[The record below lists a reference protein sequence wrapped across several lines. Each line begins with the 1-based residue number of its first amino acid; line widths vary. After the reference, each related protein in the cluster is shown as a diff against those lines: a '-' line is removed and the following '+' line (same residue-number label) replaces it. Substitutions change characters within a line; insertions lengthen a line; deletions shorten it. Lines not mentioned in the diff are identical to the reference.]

1 MSFSTRPFSLLASL
15 AVVVGT
21 VLVAACDNTEY
32 VVVEKPEELR
42 PIGESCVLDD
52 ECNGGRCVGGVCDD
66 GLCSDNTECRETE
79 LCVFGECVPADQFAC
94 TGDQAPLAGISPLDV
109 QFGEVA
115 LGNTG
120 EAVITIENKGDCLLT
135 VQEIFLSSTGSPGF
149 SCDECDPTTFPQRL
163 PPQRTLDVTVRFTPP
178 APGSAATQLF
188 IRTDDATAGLEG
200 LVTANLAASYSG
212 VPVILIDPVQ
222 LNFGNV
228 SVGTDRTHDVTVRNI
243 GSGNAALTIE
253 GIYVWGA
260 PDFTIP
266 PELDGIRPTSPLLLP
281 PYDPNDPTTEVVI
294 AVTLTPTQ
302 LANYEANL
310 YIEAHYGDATAGQSF
325 AVALTG
331 SSLGPPQIN
340 VSPLSLTFQEDDGT
354 AYAVG
359 MVAFR
364 QVTISNSGQSQ
375 LDVNLALSDPSG
387 DFSLSPSF
395 LPPIAPGGSILVS
408 VFYNPSEP
416 SDPAN
421 PHDPTTPVSAFLNI
435 TSNDDDPASDVLKV
449 VNLTGWA
456 RGGTFDDVL
465 KVEME
470 YENAD
475 NSWAGNDFRNV
486 DLELL
491 SPLGFS
497 CTKPI
502 PQYQPDGNGGYIVTS
517 TEDPCEDWSGT
528 TLEGTANWLAV
539 GQYEEPERIL
549 LYGLGQDL
557 SNGQTFTARIH
568 YIEDCANI
576 PTGILADVLGIG
588 GSILL
593 GLLGGAIG
601 IPIAV
606 PPDQI
611 SDLISENCWDRESS
625 QTTVHV
631 FINGQPVGDFS
642 HRLENKGD
650 YYDIVKIKRE
660 DGQFVLLP

>member
-1 MSFSTRPFSLLASL
+1 MKPSIRALALLTASL
-15 AVVVGT
+15 GALT
-21 VLVAACDNTEY
+21 ACDGQEY
-32 VVVEKPEELR
+32 VVVERPEELR

-52 ECNGGRCVGGVCDD
+52 ECDGGRCVGGVCDD
-66 GLCSDNTECRETE
+66 GLCENNNQCRETE
-79 LCVFGECVPADQFAC
+79 LCVYGECVPSDAFAC
-94 TGDQAPLAGISPLDV
+94 TGDQAPLAGVSPLTID
-109 QFGEVA
+109 FGEVA

-120 EAVITIENKGDCLLT
+120 EATITIENKGDCLLT
-135 VQEIFLSSTGSPGF
+135 VQEIFLSSTGDPGF
-149 SCDECDPTTFPQRL
+149 SCEPCDPTTFPQRL
-163 PPQRTLDVTVRFTPP
+163 PPQRTLDVTVRFSPP
-178 APGSAATQLF
+178 APGSAETVLYL
-188 IRTDDATAGLEG
+188 RTDDATAGDEG
-200 LVTANLAASYSG
+200 LVQAQVSASYSG
-212 VPVILIDPVQ
+212 IPVILIDPLQ
-222 LNFGNV
+222 HNFGNV
-228 SVGTDRTHDVTVRNI
+228 AVGTSRTQDVTVRNV
-243 GSGNAALTIE
+243 GSGNAVLTIE

-266 PELDGIRPTSPLLLP
+266 AELDAVRPTSPLLLP
-281 PYDPNDPTTEVVI
+281 PYDPNDPSTEIVVPI
-294 AVTLTPTQ
+294 TLTPTQ

-310 YIEAHYGDATAGQSF
+310 YIEAHYGDATAGQNF

-331 SSLGPPQIN
+331 SSLGPPQID
-340 VSPLSLTFQEDDGT
+340 VTPLSLTFQEDDGT

-364 QVTISNSGQSQ
+364 QVTISNGGQSQ

-416 SDPAN
+416 SDPAS
-421 PHDPTTPVSAFLNI
+421 PHDPNTPVSAFLNI

-465 KVEME
+465 KLEME

-475 NSWAGNDFRNV
+475 NSWAGNDYRNV

-491 SPLGFS
+491 SPFGFS

-502 PQYQPDGNGGYIVTS
+502 PQYQPDGNGGFVVTG

-528 TLEGTANWLAV
+528 GQEGTVNWLAV
-539 GQYEEPERIL
+539 GQYEEPERVL

-557 SNGQTFTARIH
+557 ANGQTFTARIH
-568 YIEDCANI
+568 YMEDCANI
-576 PTGILADVLGIG
+576 PTGILSDLLGIG

-611 SDLISENCWDRESS
+611 SDLISENCWDRDSS
-625 QTTVHV
+625 MTTVHV

-642 HRLENKGD
+642 HRLEGKGD

-660 DGQFVLLP
+660 DGQFVILP